1 MLELL
6 STLNTTSEN
15 YIDVNYVKNLAYQ
28 FILKENI
35 TSLPVSASHILSKRN
50 YFSETMIKLLILGL
64 HPNIYAKIW
73 KCPGFSRKRTLPI
86 FVWLNMN
93 CNGIACDG
101 IDYNWA
107 TMQMLAHIELG
118 HLKTSKTILG
128 DIFYYSPEERF
139 AINEAALFSSFVLS
153 PDIILKK
160 IGLRDIGRIHSLCR
174 IPYYD
179 ATQRIKYFSGLDMKF
194 LSGLPMSVTE
204 QKVCRNFRNFI
215 KEYNENFKFEFATE
229 LHNT

>member
-50 YFSETMIKLLILGL
+50 YFFRNYDKTVDFGITPEYLCKRYGNALVF
-64 HPNIYAKIW
+64 
-73 KCPGFSRKRTLPI
+73 PGNARYPF

-229 LHNT
+229 FA